1 MADLRF
7 WLSLGL
13 PMAGPYAGGSVHMSN
28 TASDRCRVSG
38 SISVRWLDSGGGTMP
53 IAVEQLPGSMP
64 GYTTVLEPSRGGAN
78 AGIEWR
84 RSRAMPS
91 DPDVLCPPVPA
102 WIEARLSGEAT
113 WTRMAWTP
121 KEGLC
126 DMKAGARP
134 IEKTP

>member
-13 PMAGPYAGGSVHMSN
+13 PMAGPNAGGSVHMTN

-38 SISVRWLDSGGGTMP
+38 SITVRWLDSGGGEMP
-53 IAVEQLPGSMP
+53 IVVEQLPGSMP
-64 GYTTVLEPSRGGAN
+64 GYTTVLEPGRGGAN
-78 AGIEWR
+78 AGIQWR

-91 DPDVLCPPVPA
+91 DPDILCPPAPA
-102 WIEARLSGEAT
+102 WVEARLSGETT
-113 WTRMAWTP
+113 WARMAWTP